1 MGGLE
6 GAFDSSAAAKAGR
19 KIRDQIKKAKDQLNA
34 GLTKIEPFRQ
44 AARDLIGEFDA
55 ADPAA
60 ALNQLRAFSGALGP
74 QAQKE
79 AFQQFEESPGV
90 AFLRERG
97 IRGINRQLAAGGNLG
112 SGSRLEALTQFSQN
126 LAKQDLQRQLGL
138 LSGIELREQNLLS
151 QRVGREDIEAG
162 DILTNQR
169 IKAQFE
175 AGIAIPL
182 GQLAQQRQ
190 QAKGQIITGA
200 IGDVVSLAAF
210 AAGGPAGVA
219 LTGGVGGG
227 QTGGGQTVG
236 GGGSQQFLGPISL
249 GTQEMRRKT
258 GG

>member
-1 MGGLE
+1 MGAVGA
-6 GAFDSSAAAKAGR
+6 AFDSSAAAKAGR
-19 KIRDQIKKAKDQLNA
+19 KIRDQINKAKDQLNA

-60 ALNQLRAFSGALGP
+60 ALNQLRAFSGASGP

-79 AFQQFEESPGV
+79 AFAQFEESPGV
-90 AFLRERG
+90 EFLRERG

-138 LSGIELREQNLLS
+138 LSGVELREQDLLA

-162 DILTNQR
+162 DILENQR
-169 IKAQFE
+169 IKAAFE
-175 AGIAIPL
+175 ANVAIPL

-200 IGDVVSLAAF
+200 IGDVVSLASF
-210 AAGGPAGVA
+210 AAGGPAGAA
-219 LTGGVGGG
+219 LTSGVG
-227 QTGGGQTVG
+227 QG
-236 GGGSQQFLGPISL
+236 GGGSTQQLATSRIQEALGPIQL
-249 GTQEMRRKT
+249 QGI